1 MLGRSEQD
9 IRALQLAEISH
20 PADEHLDR
28 PLLQELLAGR
38 RRSYAIE
45 RRLMHAD
52 GHVISALMHVSLM
65 HGDGERPLYFLCQL
79 VDITE
84 RRRAEAE
91 RRAAQA
97 RLQAI
102 IDNAPTLIFIKD
114 LEQRYLLVN
123 RRWEELFGV
132 PAERALNHRT
142 AEIMPPGRVP
152 GREEMDREVIA
163 TGELRESLVEVV
175 RAGRRG
181 GPPRPP
187 AR

>member
-1 MLGRSEQD
+1 
-9 IRALQLAEISH
+9 
-20 PADEHLDR
+20 
-28 PLLQELLAGR
+28 
-38 RRSYAIE
+38 
-45 RRLMHAD
+45 MHAD

-132 PAERALNHRT
+132 PAERALRRT
-142 AEIMPPGRVP
+142 ARDHAARPRPRATRSSTARSSRPASCASPSSRSPGRAA
-152 GREEMDREVIA
+152 RRTA
-163 TGELRESLVEVV
+163 TSFCS
-175 RAGRRG
+175 
-181 GPPRPP
+181 
-187 AR
+187 

>member
-1 MLGRSEQD
+1 
-9 IRALQLAEISH
+9 
-20 PADEHLDR
+20 
-28 PLLQELLAGR
+28 
-38 RRSYAIE
+38 
-45 RRLMHAD
+45 
-52 GHVISALMHVSLM
+52 MHVSLM

-132 PAERALNHRT
+132 PAERALAHRT

-152 GREEMDREVIA
+152 GARRWTARSSRPASCASPSSRSPGRAARRTA
-163 TGELRESLVEVV
+163 TTSCS
-175 RAGRRG
+175 
-181 GPPRPP
+181 
-187 AR
+187 